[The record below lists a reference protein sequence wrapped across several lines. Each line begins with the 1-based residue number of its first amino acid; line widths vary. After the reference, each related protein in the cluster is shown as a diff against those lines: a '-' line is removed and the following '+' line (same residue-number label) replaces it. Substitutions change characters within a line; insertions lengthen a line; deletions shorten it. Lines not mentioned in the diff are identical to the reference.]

1 MTPGTGA
8 RPPLTVHTLLFI
20 LRETVREWND
30 DKVPRL
36 GAALAFYSMLSIGPL
51 LLIAIAI
58 ASAVFGHDANGY
70 ILAEIRRLIGYQGAQ
85 AVGAILADAHSK
97 TTSTVVTL
105 IGTGILLVSA
115 TGFFAQMQ
123 DALNTIW
130 NVDNTRSDIAWFF
143 KKRVLSFAMILAIGF
158 LLLVALVLSTA
169 LSVVSTYFPG
179 AAPGFLFHAANLI
192 VTFAV
197 ITVLFGMIF
206 KILPDVHIKWRD
218 VWVGAGLTAL
228 MFSMG
233 KYLIGVYLARSA
245 FSSAYGA
252 AGSVIVVLA
261 WIYYSAQIFFIGAE
275 FTQVYTRYMGRQI
288 VIKKGRPQ
296 PINVAKEDTA
306 HRGAKPAADVLI
318 AESAKQ
324 AE

>member
-1 MTPGTGA
+1 
-8 RPPLTVHTLLFI
+8 
-20 LRETVREWND
+20 
-30 DKVPRL
+30 
-36 GAALAFYSMLSIGPL
+36 
-51 LLIAIAI
+51 
-58 ASAVFGHDANGY
+58 
-70 ILAEIRRLIGYQGAQ
+70 
-85 AVGAILADAHSK
+85 
-97 TTSTVVTL
+97 
-105 IGTGILLVSA
+105 VSA

-158 LLLVALVLSTA
+158 LLLAALVLSTA
-169 LSVVSTYFPG
+169 LSVVATYFPG
-179 AAPGFLFHAANLI
+179 ATPGLLFHLANL
-192 VTFAV
+192 VVSFLV
-197 ITVLFGMIF
+197 ITVLFAMIF

-228 MFSMG
+228 LFSVG

-275 FTQVYTRYMGRQI
+275 FTQVYTRFMGRQI
-288 VIKKGRPQ
+288 VIKRGRPQ

-306 HRGAKPAADVLI
+306 HKGAKPAADLLV
-318 AESAKQ
+318 AENDRGVGSVTPRNP
-324 AE
+324 

>member
-1 MTPGTGA
+1 MTPGNGA
-8 RPPLTVHTLLFI
+8 RPHLTLNTLLFI
-20 LRETVREWND
+20 LRETIREWND

-97 TTSTVVTL
+97 TTSTVVM
-105 IGTGILLVSA
+105 A
-115 TGFFAQMQ
+115 
-123 DALNTIW
+123 
-130 NVDNTRSDIAWFF
+130 
-143 KKRVLSFAMILAIGF
+143 
-158 LLLVALVLSTA
+158 ALVLSTA
-169 LSVVSTYFPG
+169 LSVVATYFPG
-179 AAPGFLFHAANLI
+179 ATPGLLFHLANL
-192 VTFAV
+192 VVSFLV
-197 ITVLFGMIF
+197 ITVLFAMIF

-228 MFSMG
+228 LFSVG

-275 FTQVYTRYMGRQI
+275 FTQVYTRFMGRQI
-288 VIKKGRPQ
+288 VIKRGRPQ

-306 HRGAKPAADVLI
+306 HKG
-318 AESAKQ
+318 
-324 AE
+324 